1 MLMTKSMLFAVVM
14 FLPTS
19 TIAYDM
25 GRGEAACPLKGK
37 EALVLDVTLDE
48 MHVVLLP
55 EGIRATLPTVSAV
68 PGDSNPFPV
77 LMAATVTGAH
87 IVTGGEGDQSWFGV
101 NWGHAVMCWGS
112 RNGVLKETKDAE
124 KDRLVTPAPL
134 PPVPSPAAPS
144 PVAKVST
151 ASAPSPPAVPPPQIK
166 PAQAK
171 RVHTKP
177 RPWVRHRPR
186 PSFVPPPS

>member
-1 MLMTKSMLFAVVM
+1 MTKSMLFAVVM

-124 KDRLVTPAPL
+124 KEKGRLVTPAPL

-144 PVAKVST
+144 PMAKVST
-151 ASAPSPPAVPPPQIK
+151 AAAPPPPAAPPPQIK
-166 PAQAK
+166 PPQAK
-171 RVHTKP
+171 RVHAKP

-186 PSFVPPPS
+186 PSLVPPPS